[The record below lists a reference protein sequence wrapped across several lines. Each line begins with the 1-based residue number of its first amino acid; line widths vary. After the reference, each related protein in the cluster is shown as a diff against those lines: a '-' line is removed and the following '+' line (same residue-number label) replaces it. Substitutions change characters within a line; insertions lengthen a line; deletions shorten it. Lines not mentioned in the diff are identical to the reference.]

1 MSTSAPEPPPA
12 IGSLV
17 PAPALAGLT
26 TDQLAAALRPLWE
39 DAGPLVPRLAG
50 RSFANWSEL
59 IDGAEAEIGTM
70 DDAERSALLRAHPR
84 LGAVPAEL
92 RSRSA
97 TSYVEQGSGAV
108 LDDGVSRQLEM
119 LNRHYEDHFGFPCVE
134 WVAGRP
140 LADLVPVLAA
150 RLRRG
155 RATELAAGCAAL
167 VAIARDRL
175 RRFHPTGPDP
185 G

>member
-1 MSTSAPEPPPA
+1 MAQ
-12 IGSLV
+12 
-17 PAPALAGLT
+17 LA

-50 RSFANWSEL
+50 RSFASWSEL
-59 IDGAEAEIGTM
+59 IDGAEAEIETM
-70 DDAERSALLRAHPR
+70 NDAERTALLRAHPR
-84 LGAVPAEL
+84 LGAAPAEL
-92 RSRSA
+92 RIRSA

-108 LDDGVSRQLEM
+108 LDDGVSQQLAA
-119 LNRHYEDHFGFPCVE
+119 LNRQYEEQFGFPCVE

-140 LADLVPVLAA
+140 LAELVPVLMV
-150 RLRRG
+150 RLRRS

-175 RRFHPTGPDP
+175 RRFHPTEPDR